1 MVGPLIRWITLINC
15 KLGDYND
22 LKIHCRPPGF
32 SNTYGWSS
40 LKVRGWSPVMTNGD
54 KRKQLM
60 IWRWNGV
67 VMCDTLCD
75 KLCDTVKHMMWWGVT
90 SHTAGLIGENQTHLP
105 ESRCEYFNMKGL
117 GYNKDVLRYN
127 KLILENCKSFCGL
140 SHFTLFNAS
149 PLQLFWPCKHCIKNH
164 FLDA

>member
-1 MVGPLIRWITLINC
+1 MSRLYFLQITSILCGRSSWTPPLPRTLNVGYITAISLILVLIIWTILANLNRRARKWKRTLSSAVHVPKSDGPLIRRITLINC

-22 LKIHCRPPGF
+22 LKIHCRPAGF
-32 SNTYGWSS
+32 SNTCGWWS

-90 SHTAGLIGENQTHLP
+90 H
-105 ESRCEYFNMKGL
+105 
-117 GYNKDVLRYN
+117 
-127 KLILENCKSFCGL
+127 
-140 SHFTLFNAS
+140 
-149 PLQLFWPCKHCIKNH
+149 
-164 FLDA
+164 